1 MANWIDGTVTDIK
14 WWNQK
19 LFSLTLSAPLP
30 SYKAGQFTK
39 LAMTIEDKK
48 IARAYS
54 FVNTPSQSDLHEFL
68 LVTVQDGLLSPPLSE
83 LSIGETVHVAEQASG
98 FFTLDEV
105 PSSKY
110 LWLLSTGTAIGPFL
124 SMLGDPELWQKFEK
138 VILVHGVR
146 KKEDLV
152 YQELIVNT
160 CQSHPLTFVPMVS
173 QETITDGLS
182 GRITNALTSKT
193 LFNYVGV
200 EASPEN
206 SQFMLCGNPEMVKE
220 TTEILLDL
228 GFTRNRRA
236 KPGNITVEQYW

>member
-1 MANWIDGTVTDIK
+1 MANWIDGEVTKIK
-14 WWNQK
+14 WWNKK

-30 SYKAGQFTK
+30 NYKAGQFTK

-54 FVNTPSQSDLHEFL
+54 FVNTPSHSNLHEFL

-83 LSIGETVHVAEQASG
+83 LSVGETVHVAEQASG

-105 PSSKY
+105 PSSEY

-124 SMLGDPELWQKFEK
+124 SMLGDPRIWQKFDK

-146 KKEDLV
+146 KSEDLV
-152 YQELIVNT
+152 YQELIASI
-160 CQSHPLTFVPMVS
+160 CQSQPLTFVPVIS
-173 QETITDGLS
+173 QENITDGLA
-182 GRITNALTSKT
+182 GRITNALTSNK
-193 LFNYVGV
+193 LFDYVGLK
-200 EASPEN
+200 ATPEN

-228 GFTRNRRA
+228 GFARNRRA
-236 KPGNITVEQYW
+236 KPGHITVEQYW